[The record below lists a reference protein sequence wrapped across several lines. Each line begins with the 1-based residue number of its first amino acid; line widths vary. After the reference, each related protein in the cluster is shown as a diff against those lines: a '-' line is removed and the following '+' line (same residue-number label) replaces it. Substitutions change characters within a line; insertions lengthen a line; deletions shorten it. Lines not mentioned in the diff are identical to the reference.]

1 MNLPSVIWKSTDYS
15 LASPKTLWLSLIWN
29 TRTLNPC
36 DSVTSHGA
44 MTPVLHSHPTRP
56 CVFYGY
62 YHAEAFAT
70 PACKWWLGSGLWKSL
85 TTAVNQTWFL
95 LLYCISLGKKYNL
108 FFHWNSL
115 LHAKKWY
122 GWRWSTVRWLTSSI
136 PKEGKFEK
144 SQVKRKRSWRVDRTA
159 CWNAH

>member
-44 MTPVLHSHPTRP
+44 MTPVLHSHPTRS

-70 PACKWWLGSGLWKSL
+70 PACKWWLGPGLWKSL

-95 LLYCISLGKKYNL
+95 LLYCISLGKNII
-108 FFHWNSL
+108 FFFIEIASSMQKNGMVDADQQLGGWHLQFQRKASL
-115 LHAKKWY
+115 
-122 GWRWSTVRWLTSSI
+122 RRVRSRGEDL
-136 PKEGKFEK
+136 EG
-144 SQVKRKRSWRVDRTA
+144 
-159 CWNAH
+159 